1 MNTKVP
7 ILDVVLVLLVVGLAM
22 TPWPWLALLG
32 GAAYFAVIAVLVD
45 RREAPAPQA
54 PPTEQERQP

>member
-7 ILDVVLVLLVVGLAM
+7 ILDVVLVFLVVGLAM

-32 GAAYFAVIAVLVD
+32 AAAYFAVVAIVID
-45 RREAPAPQA
+45 RREPPPVPPAA
-54 PPTEQERQP
+54 PPEEQP